1 MAKYILQALSG
12 KESTKLN
19 EDFEGDI
26 DDHDLEKKESDL
38 DTKMTTFDETLFPE
52 MSELHP
58 KMNTIFA
65 DIQSSIP
72 SLDFEVS
79 SVSSDEE
86 LSVFNRSMKTPRS
99 DRDPTE
105 DTLTPEAWRKALEPT
120 NDLEDIPVQAPT
132 YEYIKL
138 GQESSPYRSAT
149 SFKSPMPKLVETESS
164 GEATSPRIFN
174 RRLMSM
180 SSTGSDDGVVRSPL
194 LAQDL
199 VPRDM
204 IPSIDDF
211 DDGDDSL
218 GHSGSSFGNSE
229 GSLGQSGSSLQ
240 TVISS
245 VVAESFGLDLEEELN
260 NHNFG
265 LDIHPGEGILE
276 VARESVPVE
285 SILEE
290 LTKGSPKDLDNREA
304 AKEQIKA
311 TQNEDDAIIDMM
323 LPAEVPTLAIEKV
336 DFIDLDLLIDA
347 FPERSNVM
355 EGSGSQPS
363 GKGDGKNTAD
373 NTCLMDKLAQL
384 CIDQSGGKIS
394 KRDLT
399 PSPSQQG
406 RKKKAKGLAAK
417 PPKPPP
423 KVVWEEKTS
432 PKRVNSSTSTSPP
445 KPNASPLTRTASTG
459 TSTGMDHSILDVGEN
474 RNRAG
479 AGKVVSLQRSKE
491 TVFLDL
497 RPKENDEDEEISN
510 APSNAI
516 QRILQLHSKQTEG
529 SSSDDSS
536 DDEDSALG
544 WHEKR
549 RKVMQKLGQVGS
561 HSPLTPTGGQ
571 AGEKERAAARDKEPM
586 RKIVAKPHRVIHMV
600 HDEESRSTE
609 SGTQTLPIVKSP
621 SSHGSYTPQRRS
633 SIPED
638 QGTHKDQD
646 QKVRDR
652 EHNVALTRKLRE
664 QKEKERQEHL
674 KFQKKL
680 ETLHLQMTMSAKRK
694 EVAKATDVIFDLEAS
709 YKPESSLLPLN
720 LKPTHETALLTVTM
734 ATSGNILLN
743 KSSGKQPLEKLDGQI
758 SGTYIV
764 LLSWLLSLVPKDLDY
779 LNDPTVQARCGASG
793 MDGTPFRV
801 VGLQQIWKD
810 GKLQLSVAITPPCMD
825 TTKKTPVKAKKG
837 KLREEV
843 RDMTPFQ
850 QTVSKFLTSKNLH
863 TLAPWMPLAFKFA
876 LEFSGEPLE
885 LKPIPMEAP
894 REGAT
899 ETGTYIPPYPQVSSK
914 PLATYMSMSTSPSAV
929 ESVFASIP
937 GFFWRTLDAE
947 ESAYDQMT
955 NEEYSNNGDT
965 QNTLTVFHDAIYH
978 FPSRQAGVLY
988 RLLQEG
994 LDISGLRLMYNS
1006 KDLLSSPRV
1015 TRPKQGGDE
1024 SGLTMPVVVL
1034 GIRGNLARTRWL
1046 DAVGPSDPQ
1055 LAKRTDPYSLM
1066 ALYGGTSRDDLTI
1079 ICPRNPSRIN
1089 YELSLWFGARGTNDR
1104 LVEAPVVSESVPSRM
1119 DRRVR
1124 SESPKQK
1131 KNRKGSRKDS
1141 WSSSSNE
1148 DLDTSGLSPTTLVA
1162 TTTGDMV
1169 LAVSPLVPPMC
1180 LGMILS
1186 TCQERGYQFRG
1197 VKRVRLNSRRANALG
1212 LQGKQVSIFSPMS
1225 CSTPTSPK
1233 NCEEAL
1239 RKRLEAGLP
1248 ASTNPPLPSTL
1259 VHLRAENPMR
1269 NAGGLVHALM
1279 LQLSR
1284 QGLLSSIQANAE
1296 TNLKSSLCFHVA
1308 PFSDNLLSNLGG
1320 DFSLIPEHHVYHGVS
1335 VPSTFYSNPELEQ
1348 IVVVTFSGAKT
1359 LKLLGN
1365 TLGKLLGVY
1374 PVTSTNNLLTPRA
1387 NPGEGLELLGIKF
1400 LPSLTA
1406 FQAKELTP
1414 FEIGDRSWQPSVH
1427 TLVSNPAVVCILR
1440 GINAFHHVRSV
1451 LKIPTHPNDFRRGAK
1466 LELCMERLMSASAE
1480 IAFRQASMFFRDHEL
1495 FADPSMRANL
1505 PYQPPLRSP
1514 SLEELSNARFAW
1526 AEDHGSSAKKSKYKA
1541 NSGETKGTVL
1551 VEESIF
1557 KTMLAGPR
1565 PITTTLV
1572 IKPGALKHFSKILK
1586 RVSQEDFIVV
1596 ALRLLT
1602 LDDHQARALV
1612 PEREAENLVICG
1624 MHLGHLTSGPVLVL
1638 VLQRENA
1645 VRKLLSLLGPNNPKE
1660 AKKKNEFL
1668 WRGMFGVDPIN
1679 NALHGSMTYAK
1690 AVEEQMLFFP
1700 EGLCCK
1706 QTSDIKADKILC
1718 PAVDTVLGSRRASKR
1733 SFMLR
1738 IGTSRGAGDN
1748 DLSASDSS
1756 TSLNGDLSP
1765 RKIGVGT
1772 STGDLALHSHSALC
1786 QTNCILLTPPLQLLS
1801 VQGHRKGYVDVIDCL
1816 RHRGFV
1822 IVGARMVWF
1831 TQSQAKEFVSIYSGA
1846 FPNLVQLLCH
1856 GPSIVLAI
1864 QRDNAVSCL
1873 GSLLGNMLDKD
1884 SVINKYGKHILRP
1897 KDTKEAIKHLEFF
1910 FNELMPGSQGEIV
1923 SDDVSLG
1930 FLSS

>member
-1 MAKYILQALSG
+1 MAEHILEALSSNQ
-12 KESTKLN
+12 STELYD
-19 EDFEGDI
+19 EI
-26 DDHDLEKKESDL
+26 QDLLAIVDKESDKIS
-38 DTKMTTFDETLFPE
+38 TAFDENLFSE
-52 MSELHP
+52 VSELQP
-58 KMNTIFA
+58 KMDTIFA
-65 DIQSSIP
+65 DIQASIP
-72 SLDFEVS
+72 SLDFEAS

-86 LSVFNRSMKTPRS
+86 LSVFNRSMKTPHS

-120 NDLEDIPVQAPT
+120 QDLEDIPVQAPT

-138 GQESSPYRSAT
+138 SQDSSPYRNPA
-149 SFKSPMPKLVETESS
+149 SFKSSMPKLVETETS
-164 GEATSPRIFN
+164 GEPTSPRVFN

-180 SSTGSDDGVVRSPL
+180 SSTGSDDGTVRSPL

-211 DDGDDSL
+211 DDGEDIL

-245 VVAESFGLDLEEELN
+245 VVAESFGLDFEDDLENLQQDIDQ
-260 NHNFG
+260 G
-265 LDIHPGEGILE
+265 DSILD
-276 VARESVPVE
+276 VAQESVPVE
-285 SILEE
+285 TILAE
-290 LTKGSPKDLDNREA
+290 LTKDPSRTVDNREVFQ
-304 AKEQIKA
+304 EQS
-311 TQNEDDAIIDMM
+311 ESDAIIEAM

-347 FPERSNVM
+347 FPERSNIM
-355 EGSGSQPS
+355 EGSGGQPG
-363 GKGDGKNTAD
+363 GKGDGSSVD

-394 KRDLT
+394 KADLT
-399 PSPSQQG
+399 PSHSQQG
-406 RKKKAKGLAAK
+406 RSKKKGKGLAAK

-432 PKRVNSSTSTSPP
+432 PKRVNTSTSPP
-445 KPNASPLTRTASTG
+445 KPIETTQNKSASTG
-459 TSTGMDHSILDVGEN
+459 TSTVMDHSTLGVGEPSN
-474 RNRAG
+474 I
-479 AGKVVSLQRSKE
+479 AGKGKEMNLQRSKQ
-491 TVFLDL
+491 TVYLDL
-497 RPKENDEDEEISN
+497 RPKKEDEDELSSN
-510 APSNAI
+510 APSKAV
-516 QRILQLHSKQTEG
+516 QRILQLHSKQNEG

-549 RKVMQKLGQVGS
+549 RKIMQKLGQVKGQS
-561 HSPLTPTGGQ
+561 SLTSVGNQTGDN
-571 AGEKERAAARDKEPM
+571 ERAAARDREPM
-586 RKIVAKPHRVIHMV
+586 RNLVAKQHRVIHIV
-600 HDEESRSTE
+600 HDEGRTE
-609 SGTQTLPIVKSP
+609 SSTQTLPVVKSIPVPRETYNLQLPPNPPQSP
-621 SSHGSYTPQRRS
+621 SSQGNLTPQRRTS
-633 SIPED
+633 LGED
-638 QGTHKDQD
+638 QGNHKDQIPNKKD
-646 QKVRDR
+646 QDRD
-652 EHNVALTRKLRE
+652 HNVVLARKLRE

-680 ETLHLQMTMSAKRK
+680 ETLHPQMTMSAKRK
-694 EVAKATDVIFDLEAS
+694 EIAKATDVIFDLEAS
-709 YKPESSLLPLN
+709 YKPESNLLPSN

-734 ATSGNILLN
+734 TTVGNILLH
-743 KSSGKQPLEKLDGQI
+743 KSSGKQPLEKLDSQI

-764 LLSWLLSLVPKDLDY
+764 LLSWFLSLVPKDLDY
-779 LNDPTVQARCGASG
+779 LNDPTVEATCGASG
-793 MDGTPFRV
+793 IDNTPFRV
-801 VGLQQIWKD
+801 LGLQQIWKD
-810 GKLQLSVAITPPCMD
+810 GKLQLLVAITPPCMD
-825 TTKKTPVKAKKG
+825 STKQSPIKAKKG
-837 KLREEV
+837 KLRNEV

-863 TLAPWMPLAFKFA
+863 TLAPWLPLAFRFA
-876 LEFSGEPLE
+876 QEFSGEPLD
-885 LKPIPMEAP
+885 LKPIPMEATQ
-894 REGAT
+894 EGAT
-899 ETGTYIPPYPQVSSK
+899 DTGTYIPPYPQVSSK
-914 PLATYMSMSTSPSAV
+914 PLATYVALSTSPCAV
-929 ESVFASIP
+929 EGAFTSTP

-947 ESAYDQMT
+947 EAVYDQLT
-955 NEEYSNNGDT
+955 NDEYSNNGDI

-1015 TRPKQGGDE
+1015 LRSKQCGNE
-1024 SGLTMPVVVL
+1024 SGMPVVVL

-1066 ALYGGTSRDDLTI
+1066 ALYGGTTRDDLTI

-1104 LVEAPVVSESVPSRM
+1104 LVEAPDSVPSRL

-1148 DLDTSGLSPTTLVA
+1148 DLESTGLSASTLVA
-1162 TTTGDMV
+1162 STSGDMV
-1169 LAVSPLVPPMC
+1169 LSVSPLVPPMC

-1186 TCQERGYQFRG
+1186 SCLERGYQLRG
-1197 VKRVRLNSRRANALG
+1197 IKRVRLNSRRANSLG
-1212 LQGKQVSIFSPMS
+1212 LQGKQVSVFSPMS

-1248 ASTNPPLPSTL
+1248 ASTNPPLPSIL
-1259 VHLRAENPMR
+1259 IHLRAENTMR
-1269 NAGGLVHALM
+1269 NAGGLIYTLM
-1279 LQLSR
+1279 IQLSR

-1296 TNLKSSLCFHVA
+1296 TNLKSSLCFHVT

-1320 DFSLIPEHHVYHGVS
+1320 DFSRIPEHDVYHGVS
-1335 VPSTFYSNPELEQ
+1335 VPSSFYSNPELEQ

-1374 PVTSTNNLLTPRA
+1374 PVTSTNNLMTPRA

-1414 FEIGDRSWQPSVH
+1414 FEVGDRSWQPSVH
-1427 TLVSNPAVVCILR
+1427 TLVSNPAVICVLR

-1466 LELCMERLMSASAE
+1466 LEVCMERLMSASAE

-1526 AEDHGSSAKKSKYKA
+1526 AEDHGLSSKKTKYKA
-1541 NSGETKGTVL
+1541 NAGETKGTVL

-1572 IKPGALKHFSKILK
+1572 IKPGALKNFSKILK
-1586 RVSQEDFIVV
+1586 RVCQEDFIIV
-1596 ALRLLT
+1596 ALGLLT
-1602 LDDHQARALV
+1602 LNDQQAMALV
-1612 PEREAENLVICG
+1612 PEREAENSVICN
-1624 MHLGHLTSGPVLVL
+1624 MHLDHLTSGPVLVL

-1668 WRGMFGVDPIN
+1668 WRGMFGADPIN

-1690 AVEEQMLFFP
+1690 AVEEQILFFP
-1700 EGLCCK
+1700 EGLCCRL
-1706 QTSDIKADKILC
+1706 TSDLKADKITC
-1718 PAVDTVLGSRRASKR
+1718 PAVDTVLGSSQASKR

-1738 IGTSRGAGDN
+1738 IGSHGDTN
-1748 DLSASDSS
+1748 LSLSE
-1756 TSLNGDLSP
+1756 SLISHNGDTSP
-1765 RKIGVGT
+1765 RSIGVGT
-1772 STGDLALHSHSALC
+1772 STADLTLHSHSALC
-1786 QTNCILLTPPLQLLS
+1786 QTNCILLTPPLQLLN
-1801 VQGHRKGYVDVIDCL
+1801 VNGHRKGYVDVIDCL
-1816 RHRGFV
+1816 RHRGFIV
-1822 IVGARMVWF
+1822 VGARMIWF
-1831 TQSQAKEFVSIYSGA
+1831 TQAQAKEYVSIYSGA
-1846 FPNLVQLLCH
+1846 FPNLGQLLCH

-1873 GSLLGNMLDKD
+1873 GSLLGNMLDKE
-1884 SVINKYGKHILRP
+1884 SVINKYGKHIMRP

-1910 FNELMPGSQGEIV
+1910 FNELIPGSQGEIV
-1923 SDDVSLG
+1923 SDDASLG